1 MSFSQATFTLIFL
14 LITSS
19 AQGAP
24 KEDARAP
31 VDVPLEQQSRMGIKL
46 TAAEKKP
53 IAYTIRTVGSV
64 TADQTKEAHVHTKI
78 NGWIE
83 VIYADYIG
91 KPIKRG
97 QPLFD
102 LYSPDLVST
111 QEEYLSAR
119 RQGGAGKEIAKPPL
133 IA

>member
-31 VDVPLEQQSRMGIKL
+31 VDVPLEPPSRMGIKL

-83 VIYADYIG
+83 VIYADYITG
-91 KPIKRG
+91 VRLK
-97 QPLFD
+97 
-102 LYSPDLVST
+102 S
-111 QEEYLSAR
+111 
-119 RQGGAGKEIAKPPL
+119 
-133 IA
+133 